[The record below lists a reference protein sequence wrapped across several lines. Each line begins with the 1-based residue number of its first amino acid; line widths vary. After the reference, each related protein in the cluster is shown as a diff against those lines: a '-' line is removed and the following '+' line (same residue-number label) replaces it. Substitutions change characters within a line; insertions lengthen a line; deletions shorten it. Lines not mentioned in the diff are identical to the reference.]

1 MSTTPLE
8 IRIAHLEGAYE
19 QVTARLGAIEERLGS
34 LEAKFENRIGRVE
47 DRLGRMEDRFAR
59 LDDKIDI
66 RIDSL
71 RAELLLRM
79 DRQFYWI
86 LSLIVLS
93 ILVPIFLRLLS
104 L

>member
-1 MSTTPLE
+1 MSTSPLE

-19 QVTARLGAIEERLGS
+19 QVTARLGSIEERIGS
-34 LEAKFENRIGRVE
+34 LDVKLENRLGRVE
-47 DRLGRMEDRFAR
+47 DKLGRLDDRVGR

-79 DRQFYWI
+79 DRQFYWM
-86 LSLIVLS
+86 LSLIVLA